1 MPRNT
6 STLGP
11 TKELDDQV
19 EFPSASV
26 EER

>member
-19 EFPSASV
+19 EFPSAIG
-26 EER
+26 